1 MIVLGGGMALASV
14 KVKVMTFL
22 KVLLMTSE
30 RSLHLK
36 NSKVNA
42 KDASYRRLFLDFCDI
57 Y

>member
-1 MIVLGGGMALASV
+1 MIVLGGGMALAFV

-22 KVLLMTSE
+22 KVILMTSE
-30 RSLHLK
+30 RSLHVN